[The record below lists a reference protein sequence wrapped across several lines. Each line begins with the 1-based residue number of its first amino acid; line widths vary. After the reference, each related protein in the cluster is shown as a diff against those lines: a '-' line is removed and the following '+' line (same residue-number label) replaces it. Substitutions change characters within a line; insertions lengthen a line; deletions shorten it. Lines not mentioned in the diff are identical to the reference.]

1 MSEFTRWDR
10 ARYVGILVRRSEGL
24 VKREQD
30 KRCSSRDILGRPV
43 NHQMIRKHTY
53 GGTPAE
59 KAKRARLR
67 GLLNTA
73 RREPL
78 EASRPRWVLE
88 D

>member
-1 MSEFTRWDR
+1 MWASLC
-10 ARYVGILVRRSEGL
+10 VGQRVL